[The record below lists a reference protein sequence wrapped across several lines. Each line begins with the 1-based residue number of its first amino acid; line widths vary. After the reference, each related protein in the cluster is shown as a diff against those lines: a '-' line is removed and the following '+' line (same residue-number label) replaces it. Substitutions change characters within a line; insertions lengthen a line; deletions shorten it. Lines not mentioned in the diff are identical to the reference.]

1 MQKVARRIITL
12 LSLFL
17 ISTIGLMALVY
28 VEAQIELGCGTV
40 SPKAI
45 CGTDNM
51 LTENGRMGRNLFNS
65 NCAACHKLYKK
76 AVGPALKGVLQ
87 RNNYYS
93 NEYFYTLITNEQ
105 ELIDQNDEYSVSLRR
120 EYNFNFKHQF
130 KLSNKEIEQLM
141 EYLHD

>member
-17 ISTIGLMALVY
+17 ISTIELTAFVY

-45 CGTDNM
+45 CGTESM
-51 LTENGRMGRNLFNS
+51 LTENGRMGRDLFNS
-65 NCAACHKLYKK
+65 NCAACHKLYKRSI
-76 AVGPALKGVLQ
+76 GPALKGVFQ
-87 RNNYYS
+87 KNNYHS

-105 ELIDQNDEYSVSLRR
+105 KLIDQNDEYILSLRQ
-120 EYNFNFKHQF
+120 EYNINYKHQF
-130 KLSNKEIEQLM
+130 KLSDKEIERLL
-141 EYLHD
+141 EYIDK